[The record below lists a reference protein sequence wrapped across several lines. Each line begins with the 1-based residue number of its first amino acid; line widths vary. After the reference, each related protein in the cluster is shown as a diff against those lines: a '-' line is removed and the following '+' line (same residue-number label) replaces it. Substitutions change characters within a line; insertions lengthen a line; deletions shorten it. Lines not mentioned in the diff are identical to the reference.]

1 MQTLIKRALAAS
13 SMRRSL
19 RSSGF
24 EEYTCNKGKKGAY
37 TIWYDT
43 ERFPDGFPVQL
54 ALEDARVIKT

>member
-1 MQTLIKRALAAS
+1 ML
-13 SMRRSL
+13 RSL